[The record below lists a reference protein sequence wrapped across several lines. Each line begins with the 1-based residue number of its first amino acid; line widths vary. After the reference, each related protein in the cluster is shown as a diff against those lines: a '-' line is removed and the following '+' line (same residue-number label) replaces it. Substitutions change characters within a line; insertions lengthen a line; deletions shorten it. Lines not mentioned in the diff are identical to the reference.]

1 MLYIAGCASFDP
13 AGMLTPS
20 RIILTALVLALP
32 ALLLPASAENQAPAP
47 QGRDHVPAG
56 VSHAAPPPPSTDDGS
71 FSDINAQD
79 GLLSSRFLDLDRA
92 SSSLS
97 SGYFSSEAEQ

>member
-1 MLYIAGCASFDP
+1 MIYIAGCTITTP

-20 RIILTALVLALP
+20 RILLTALVLALP
-32 ALLLPASAENQAPAP
+32 ALLLPASAENQEPAP
-47 QGRDHVPAG
+47 QGRNLVPAG
-56 VSHAAPPPPSTDDGS
+56 MSHAAPPSAATDDGS
-71 FSDINAQD
+71 LGDINAQD